1 MQTPHRLGVWSALGT
16 IYLIWGSTYLAIRVA
31 VDTLPPFLMASVRFL
46 VAGGILYGL
55 TALRGSPRPT
65 LRQWRATAVVGGA
78 LILGGNG
85 GVVWAEQTV
94 PSGLA
99 ALVIAIVPLFMVLL
113 DRVFLGRGI
122 APVAWVGVLAGL
134 AGVALLIGPSDSGG
148 VDWLGAAVLV
158 GAALSWSA
166 GSVYATRTDLP
177 PDTLRVTGME
187 MLAGGA
193 LLGVAGLAAGELG
206 RAHPE
211 EFSSSSLL
219 ALGYLIVFGS
229 LVAFSAYVFL
239 LRVERTSVVATYAY
253 VNPAVAVLLG
263 WLILSEP
270 VTLRTL
276 LSGVIIIG
284 SVALIITARSLVE
297 PIGGS
302 PGGDRGTGRKG
313 RLVPPHEREQD

>member
-1 MQTPHRLGVWSALGT
+1 MALGA

-31 VDTLPPFLMASVRFL
+31 VDTLPPFLMASARFL
-46 VAGGILYGL
+46 LAGGILYGL
-55 TALRGSPRPT
+55 SSLRHGPRPT
-65 LRQWRATAVVGGA
+65 LRQWRATGVVGGA

-99 ALVIAIVPLFMVLL
+99 ALMIAIVPLFMVLL
-113 DRVFLGRGI
+113 DRAFLGRGI
-122 APVAWVGVLAGL
+122 APAAWVGVLAGL
-134 AGVALLIGPSDSGG
+134 GGVGLLIGPTGSGG
-148 VDWLGAAVLV
+148 VDGLAAAALV
-158 GAALSWSA
+158 AAALSWSA

-177 PDTLRVTGME
+177 PDTLRGTGME

-211 EFSSSSLL
+211 EFSVSSLL
-219 ALGYLIVFGS
+219 AFGYLIVFGS
-229 LVAFSAYVFL
+229 LVAFSAYVWL

-270 VTLRTL
+270 VTLRIIL
-276 LSGVIIIG
+276 AGSVIIG
-284 SVALIITARSLVE
+284 SVALIISARSLAE
-297 PIGGS
+297 RIGGNA
-302 PGGDRGTGRKG
+302 GGSRVADGQGG
-313 RLVPPHEREQD
+313 